1 MRKIVLFISMI
12 SFVFSNA
19 QIKYEEEYNNLNNN
33 GDKLDFIFKHIIKK
47 QITDYNLLKDEIET
61 LKTENER
68 LKLVEK
74 DRNQKTQTI
83 TDLKKEKDEL
93 LLTESQQTKNINN
106 LTKEKNNLQKR
117 LGNLKTKRTKEKENI
132 RKAINSIIKQN
143 SSKSSGK
150 LAEVIKEMAE
160 EYDDIETSDLQRY
173 IDMNKIFVTAKNVL
187 NKDYDDISIN
197 KTIDDLENLN
207 INNKFS
213 GLLEE
218 NARVTA
224 LLFNYQFMC
233 QDLSKLFQKYI
244 DLGANAKYI
253 KESLAPKAKEYI
265 DYPYLSSIIT
275 KKLKSPSKKTN
286 FKGCN

>member
-19 QIKYEEEYNNLNNN
+19 QTKLEKDYNNLSDD

-47 QITDYNLLKDEIET
+47 QITDYNLLKKEIET

-68 LKLVEK
+68 LILVEK
-74 DRNQKTQTI
+74 DRNQKIQKITNLRNEKNELLETKNLQTI
-83 TDLKKEKDEL
+83 
-93 LLTESQQTKNINN
+93 NINN
-106 LTKEKNNLQKR
+106 ITKEKENLQKK
-117 LGNLKTKRTKEKENI
+117 LDNLKIKRTKEKENI

-187 NKDYDDISIN
+187 NKAYDDISIN

-218 NARVTA
+218 NARVTD

-265 DYPYLSSIIT
+265 DYPYLSLIIT
-275 KKLKSPSKKTN
+275 KKLKSPIKTN